1 MSIDPVTNFME
12 KKMESFDIGVRLNT
26 MGYDRTK
33 GKSRVKANMSYC
45 KKAGY

>member
-1 MSIDPVTNFME
+1 
-12 KKMESFDIGVRLNT
+12 MESFDIGVRLGI

-33 GKSRVKANMSYC
+33 GKSRVKADMNYC